1 MFRIVE
7 DAFKEKQE
15 LNELASFVLTEVI
28 KAHLEPFFDEG
39 WDEASVEEWIDFV
52 REDEVLWLVPMEL
65 ETELEEAGL
74 DAGIFFAKKIAQMME
89 DLNKPEQVTFDLL
102 GEYLLAKLIQYYNHI
117 QEELIPLTVKE
128 VLPQLKKL
136 LFEYYRELEVS
147 DQEEEEEYR
156 VGYNAVTDTQKALK
170 QLLQFKNFLL
180 TEEEDFN
187 FVFWDVDYEFIDEWG
202 LGSVLKEC
210 QEGCLVQRGYG
221 GNYVHQ
227 MLNELI

>member
-15 LNELASFVLTEVI
+15 LNELASFVLTEMI

-39 WDEASVEEWIDFV
+39 WDEASVEESVDFV
-52 REDEVLWLVPMEL
+52 REDQVLWLVPIEL
-65 ETELEEAGL
+65 ETEVEEAGL
-74 DAGIFFAKKIAQMME
+74 DAGVFFAKKIAQMME
-89 DLNKPEQVTFDLL
+89 DLNKREQVTFDLL
-102 GEYLLAKLIQYYNHI
+102 GEYLLAKLIQYYNQI
-117 QEELIPLTVKE
+117 QEDLTPLTVKE

-156 VGYNAVTDTQKALK
+156 VGYNAIADTQTALK

-180 TEEEDFN
+180 TDEEDFN

-210 QEGCLVQRGYG
+210 QEGCLIQRGYG
-221 GNYVHQ
+221 GNYVNQ
-227 MLNELI
+227 MLNGLI